1 MIRILIVEDD
11 WNAREGLKERF
22 ADESDFEVVG
32 TAQTEAEAL
41 ELLETYQPDVVVLDI
56 RLHGKDS
63 GPKIAD
69 EIQTRGWPTRI
80 LVYSAHDAP
89 KVVEAML
96 NKGALGYYVK
106 DGRNTVKDMLTAV
119 RTVARGECWFGN
131 GLEAWMASRLRAKE
145 EEEEEEEE
153 GLSSRGMEILQMI
166 ALGKSDQEIALA
178 LGLSQRTV
186 ESHVY
191 RILKKM
197 DARNRTHAVAI
208 AMEKG
213 WIKLKK
219 G

>member
-32 TAQTEAEAL
+32 TAQTEEEAL
-41 ELLETYQPDVVVLDI
+41 ELLENHQPDVVVLDI
-56 RLHGKDS
+56 RLHGEES

-69 EIQTRGWPTRI
+69 EIQMRSWPTRI

-89 KVVEAML
+89 EMVDTML
-96 NKGALGYYVK
+96 NKGAMGYYVK

-119 RTVARGECWFGN
+119 RTVARGERWFGN
-131 GLEAWMASRLRAKE
+131 GLEAWMASKLRAKE
-145 EEEEEEEE
+145 EDDEDEEVTPYQ
-153 GLSSRGMEILQMI
+153 MDILQMV
-166 ALGKSDQEIALA
+166 AEGKTNKEIALA
-178 LGLSQRTV
+178 FDVDPRTV
-186 ESHVY
+186 ESHIY
-191 RILKKM
+191 RICKKIG
-197 DARNRTHAVAI
+197 ANNRTHAVVM